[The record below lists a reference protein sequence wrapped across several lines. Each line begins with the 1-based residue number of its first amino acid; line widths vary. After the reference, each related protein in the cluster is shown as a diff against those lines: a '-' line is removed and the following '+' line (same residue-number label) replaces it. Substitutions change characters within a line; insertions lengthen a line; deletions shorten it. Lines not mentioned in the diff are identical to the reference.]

1 MESKVE
7 RPWGYYRVIHTIGK
21 TIKVKELV
29 IEPGKSLSKQRHF
42 KRSEI
47 WYVVNGR
54 CMVNEDALEP
64 LSDAYHIPVETW
76 LKGYNPFDE
85 PCHIIEVQ
93 HGTECVE
100 DDIESDTN

>member
-1 MESKVE
+1 MKSKVE

-47 WYVVNGR
+47 WYVVKGR

-64 LSDAYHIPVETW
+64 LSDAYHIPVETSH
-76 LKGYNPFDE
+76 KAYNPFD
-85 PCHIIEVQ
+85 
-93 HGTECVE
+93 
-100 DDIESDTN
+100 